1 MIPFH
6 IEPFNMWIY
15 IYIYSFTKKPGRGYL
30 DPKHKI
36 KFWFRPYLPSLNS
49 VFRLQRAI
57 DKCLLPMM
65 SRLLTII

>member
-1 MIPFH
+1 
-6 IEPFNMWIY
+6 
-15 IYIYSFTKKPGRGYL
+15 L
-30 DPKHKI
+30 DSKHKI

-65 SRLLTII
+65 SKLLTII

>member
-15 IYIYSFTKKPGRGYL
+15 IALLQKPGRGYL